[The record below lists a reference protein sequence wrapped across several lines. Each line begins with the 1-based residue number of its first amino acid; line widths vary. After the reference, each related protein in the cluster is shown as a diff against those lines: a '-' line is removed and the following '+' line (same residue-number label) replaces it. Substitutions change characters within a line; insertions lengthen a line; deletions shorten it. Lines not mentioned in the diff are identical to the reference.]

1 MREILF
7 RAKTTVKEDKNHA
20 FNNVW
25 VEGDLIVSNGRY
37 YIHPRA
43 NKVNVENEVG
53 KLIVMHEVQKD
64 TVCEYTGLKDKNGK
78 EIYENDIVKVSYV
91 DWEEEYEEI
100 SVVNWYE
107 YGYFPWMNQFD
118 CEGCDLSR
126 EIEDIEVIGNVFD
139 NPELLER
146 GAE

>member
-1 MREILF
+1 MKKIKF
-7 RAKTTVKEDKNHA
+7 RAKTTVKEDKSHA

-43 NKVNVENEVG
+43 NKVNVDNDLG
-53 KLIVMHEVQKD
+53 KFIVMHEVQKD

-78 EIYENDIVKVSYV
+78 EIYENDIVGFYWQDRTKCSCGVVGYGAFNCTCCDGV
-91 DWEEEYEEI
+91 YGWHFGEQDIREHYDYE
-100 SVVNWYE
+100 V
-107 YGYFPWMNQFD
+107 
-118 CEGCDLSR
+118 L
-126 EIEDIEVIGNVFD
+126 GNEFD